1 MSKILVSACLLG
13 IECRYKG
20 DACPCQKVI
29 ELGKE
34 HTLIPV
40 CPEQAGGLPTPRT
53 PSERVGDKVM
63 MRDSTDVTAEYKKG
77 AETGA
82 GGLKA
87 VFGEIGSKMGDKFGD
102 GFSIGSLNIDFDKFA
117 NLIKDGGI
125 NAGTIAGL
133 LSGKAQ
139 AEAHQLSLEYWQKKA
154 KAKVSS
160 MGAPSA
166 VMEANKS
173 AFASVGQEQWKTWR
187 DEEGKAFANED
198 AAAKGMLEQAKKMS
212 EEYSDA
218 ANILHDIFG
227 YDFPNVTDAL
237 GDYAFGLEGAADA
250 TDKAKSKFKE
260 FSDTLRDSVKDA
272 MKNIFDD
279 PGEEDFIDTDEMLYR
294 MEENIRRVGKWAQQL
309 AQLAGRGIS
318 EGLLN
323 ELKDMGPAGAAKVD
337 AFARMS
343 AEQLREANLLYQ
355 DSVVMPDVVTN
366 KIVKSYRDAGFN
378 ASLGF
383 ANGIDQNAAN
393 DAMVNLAT
401 NGLDALTSPS
411 GLDENSPSKKTYAIG
426 AYATE
431 GLANGLTDATA
442 MRTVYYKAMNV
453 SNKVVKGFEAFLKLS
468 KATEIAKNFCLGL
481 TNGLTTYG
489 QTVINKSISLANAIV
504 AAFKRALNEHSPSRV
519 MMQVG
524 EYIMQGLGIGM
535 DDGYSFVERQVLD
548 GIAHCCKVA
557 DENLLAVG
565 GGCYNYVVDFGTFN
579 VFTFNA

>member
-1 MSKILVSACLLG
+1 
-13 IECRYKG
+13 
-20 DACPCQKVI
+20 
-29 ELGKE
+29 
-34 HTLIPV
+34 
-40 CPEQAGGLPTPRT
+40 
-53 PSERVGDKVM
+53 
-63 MRDSTDVTAEYKKG
+63 
-77 AETGA
+77 
-82 GGLKA
+82 
-87 VFGEIGSKMGDKFGD
+87 
-102 GFSIGSLNIDFDKFA
+102 
-117 NLIKDGGI
+117 
-125 NAGTIAGL
+125 
-133 LSGKAQ
+133 
-139 AEAHQLSLEYWQKKA
+139 
-154 KAKVSS
+154 
-160 MGAPSA
+160 
-166 VMEANKS
+166 
-173 AFASVGQEQWKTWR
+173 
-187 DEEGKAFANED
+187 
-198 AAAKGMLEQAKKMS
+198 
-212 EEYSDA
+212 
-218 ANILHDIFG
+218 
-227 YDFPNVTDAL
+227 
-237 GDYAFGLEGAADA
+237 
-250 TDKAKSKFKE
+250 
-260 FSDTLRDSVKDA
+260 
-272 MKNIFDD
+272 
-279 PGEEDFIDTDEMLYR
+279 
-294 MEENIRRVGKWAQQL
+294 
-309 AQLAGRGIS
+309 
-318 EGLLN
+318 
-323 ELKDMGPAGAAKVD
+323 MGPAGAAKVD

-535 DDGYSFVERQVLD
+535 DDGYSFVERQTNQSAEDIINSMKENFANSLEGIGED
-548 GIAHCCKVA
+548 GVYSPVIRPIF
-557 DENLLAVG
+557 DMSYTPF
-565 GGCYNYVVDFGTFN
+565 YNYLTYKVRIAFLYPLCYTNFVCSLKLKGEIY
-579 VFTFNA
+579 AK